1 MRPLT
6 QRQYD
11 EVKRYFSN
19 KEWRYLHDIVDN
31 DRRDEPNT
39 RVKRKID
46 KLFPKGRSW
55 ELSEEEE
62 SIITTYIED
71 VGHVECD
78 I

>member
-6 QRQYD
+6 HRQYD

-31 DRRDEPNT
+31 DRRDETNT

-46 KLFPKGRSW
+46 RLFPSKSW

-71 VGHVECD
+71 VGHAECD